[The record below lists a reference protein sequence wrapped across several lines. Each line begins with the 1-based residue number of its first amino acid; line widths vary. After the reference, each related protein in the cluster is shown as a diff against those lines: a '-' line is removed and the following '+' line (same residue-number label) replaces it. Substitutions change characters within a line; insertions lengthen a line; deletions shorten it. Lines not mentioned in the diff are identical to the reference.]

1 MSALL
6 DAIAESE
13 KLELTEEQRNRLAF
27 WYKAY
32 MSDSRERWPDGVRR
46 ERNGDNTVTVRI
58 PSDHN
63 SPVFSRDGWGVV
75 IKYPRDIILT
85 HRIEAFGG
93 SFERIKAVLET
104 PYDRFRDAF
113 FAAGW
118 SAPSVIT
125 PFSKPMASG
134 MQYSTSRLG
143 TSKFGTKVRASNS
156 SAILISWQAKHERP
170 QQDWHQN
177 CDPFGAKL
185 HRVLPS
191 NKGRTV
197 GRPRLHGVGI
207 VGGNTSAGEGREDR
221 NVHRCERIEI
231 GRRG

>member
-32 MSDSRERWPDGVRR
+32 MSDSRERWPEAVRR

-113 FAAGW
+113 FAAGLERRMVGTLGDHTIFETNGKRY
-118 SAPSVIT
+118 AIQH
-125 PFSKPMASG
+125 KP
-134 MQYSTSRLG
+134 LG
-143 TSKFGTKVRASNS
+143 YFE
-156 SAILISWQAKHERP
+156 I
-170 QQDWHQN
+170 WHQSSSIEFQR
-177 CDPFGAKL
+177 DIDFL
-185 HRVLPS
+185 
-191 NKGRTV
+191 
-197 GRPRLHGVGI
+197 
-207 VGGNTSAGEGREDR
+207 AGKA
-221 NVHRCERIEI
+221 
-231 GRRG
+231 